1 MLNRLDDLRAT
12 IRRDHRVLCTDTSS
26 ATELI
31 HYLNRG
37 REYWRVVPWQ
47 AVSDAGTAA
56 EFEEALVRA
65 GATDLYFRH
74 DTGTLPFLAKDGS
87 GLALGGDWQQVAL
100 VRDPRAAGSTGRAG
114 ERRLRP

>member
-12 IRRDHRVLCTDTSS
+12 ITRDHRVLCTDTSS

-37 REYWRVVPWQ
+37 REYWRVVAWQ

-56 EFEEALVRA
+56 EFEEAWRA
-65 GATDLYFRH
+65 APGFVLPPRHRDASFSWRRMAPGSRSEATGGGPGA
-74 DTGTLPFLAKDGS
+74 PM
-87 GLALGGDWQQVAL
+87 
-100 VRDPRAAGSTGRAG
+100 PRAAGSTGRAG